1 MAKRR
6 LYGSHAIADRHQEGE
21 ELHFRMGGQ
30 AIDAIVVV
38 LTPGAVEVAFPL
50 AYLTGRVLL
59 RIDPHELTRDTIFAG
74 VEGHSVVLVDDG
86 LLHPAIL
93 VAAAR
98 AIRCGR
104 PRRLVVAAPVGAAAV
119 ARLAGPGVVDE
130 IVEGPKA
137 GLDSSAALP
146 FEGEEP
152 LGEVQAHRLLDEVN
166 QRDGRGWA
174 PELLDVRLVSDDA
187 QDGRA
192 SAAA

>member
-1 MAKRR
+1 MAQRR
-6 LYGSHAIADRHQEGE
+6 LHASPAIADRHQAGE
-21 ELHFRMGGQ
+21 ELHFRMGGH

-38 LTPGAVEVAFPL
+38 LTPGALEVAFPI
-50 AYLTGRVLL
+50 AYLTGRVLI

-98 AIRCGR
+98 AIRCGH
-104 PRRLVVAAPVGAAAV
+104 PSRLVVAAPVGAAAV

-130 IVEGPKA
+130 IVEGPKG
-137 GLDSSAALP
+137 GLDVTTRLP

-166 QRDGRGWA
+166 RRDGRGWA
-174 PELLDVRLVSDDA
+174 LELLDVRLVADDERTS
-187 QDGRA
+187 GRLP
-192 SAAA
+192 AA

>member
-1 MAKRR
+1 MGQRR
-6 LYGSHAIADRHQEGE
+6 IRRSHVVADRHLEGE
-21 ELHFRMGGQ
+21 DLHFRLGGA
-30 AIDAIVVV
+30 AIDAIVVA
-38 LTPGAVEVAFPL
+38 LTPGAVEVAFPM
-50 AYLTGRVLL
+50 AYLTGRVLV

-74 VEGHSVVLVDDG
+74 VEGHAVVLVDDG

-104 PRRLVVAAPVGAAAV
+104 PRHLLVAAPVGAAEV

-130 IVEGPKA
+130 IVQGPSA
-137 GLDSSAALP
+137 SLDPCMRLP

-152 LGEVQAHRLLDEVN
+152 LSEVQAHRLLDEVN

-174 PELLDVRLVSDDA
+174 LELLDVRLVSE
-187 QDGRA
+187 GEHGGGHRP
-192 SAAA
+192 AA